1 MASASIFPS
10 AWEIPV
16 DFTVRK
22 GLSGLIKGDMTI
34 HDAYDNLRF
43 QVRSRLFNSSPWR
56 VKTLLD
62 ASGNTLITCVNR
74 QGGWEGFRGN
84 SLDSKDA
91 IFTAHKTVTSP
102 FDAELKVFL
111 MNGSLAQRRLAF
123 RVKVAPFRGP
133 APFTRRIPSLHRLAS
148 PNFKLGKVIHSRHK
162 FRLTVY
168 PRIDHALVAAI
179 LVIFFGGH

>member
-22 GLSGLIKGDMTI
+22 GLPGLTKGEMTI

-43 QVRSRLFNSSPWR
+43 QVHSRLFNSSPWR

-84 SLDSKDA
+84 SLDFKDA

-111 MNGSLAQRRLAF
+111 MDGSLAQRRLAF
-123 RVKVAPFRGP
+123 RVKGSPFQRSCTIYKENSVVAQ
-133 APFTRRIPSLHRLAS
+133 AN
-148 PNFKLGKVIHSRHK
+148 PNFKLGKVIYSRHK